1 MTADFSDHV
10 DSYRDEVGASV
21 SFSGKDV
28 DYFAKRKAS
37 QLLDVVTRHLGDPT
51 DLSALDIGCGVGVT
65 DAHLVG
71 MFGELSGIDLAADA
85 VKVAALRNPKV
96 SYCSYDGTT
105 LPYDDASF
113 DVAFTICVLHHV
125 DQHDRGAFSAE
136 MARVVRPGGLM
147 VIFEHNPYNPLTRVA
162 VSRCEFDQG
171 VELLNRREAT
181 DLLMGAGLELVERRY
196 MLFVPI
202 DGSLATRVD
211 HALRRV
217 PLGAQHYVVGQR
229 PR

>member
-28 DYFAKRKAS
+28 DYFAKRKAN
-37 QLLDVVTRHLGDPT
+37 QLLDVVARHQGDPKG
-51 DLSALDIGCGVGVT
+51 LSAVDIGCGVGVT

-71 MFGELSGIDLAADA
+71 KFGGLSGIDVAPDA
-85 VKVAALRNPKV
+85 VKEAAVRNPTV
-96 SYCSYDGTT
+96 SYGSYDGQT
-105 LPYDDASF
+105 LPYDDDSF

-125 DQHDRGAFSAE
+125 DRLDRRAFSAE
-136 MARVVRPGGLM
+136 MARVVRPGGLA

-162 VSRCEFDQG
+162 VSRCEFDKG
-171 VELLNRREAT
+171 VKLLNRREAT
-181 DLLMGAGLELVERRY
+181 DLLIGAGLELVERRY

-202 DGSLATRVD
+202 DGPLATRVD
-211 HALRRV
+211 RTLRRV
-217 PLGAQHYVVGQR
+217 PLGAQHYAVGR
-229 PR
+229 KAR